1 VFGFRGQEPP
11 DASLLERLPHQGADM
26 LRLKSLLMRKIFAL
40 AFVVSIS
47 SFGQSEAILASGDDT
62 IRIAVEGAFPPF
74 NYLDSANQL
83 QGFDVDIAK
92 ALCETAKLKCE
103 FVIQEWTTMIPG
115 LLDKQYDVIISSM
128 SMSAERR
135 EKVSFTQKYY
145 DSPSVF
151 IVRKG
156 SNIAGTTPDILRK
169 SRLGVTSGTSQEAYA
184 KKFYPVVS
192 TTVFQAS
199 PDLYKGLAEGNVD
212 IIMEDK
218 LAVYDWLANTKAGSC
233 CEFLGG
239 DIKNTEFFGDGAGI
253 ALRPSD
259 RQLLAQFNAAL
270 DTIQSDDTYDT
281 INAKYFPFSIR

>member
-1 VFGFRGQEPP
+1 
-11 DASLLERLPHQGADM
+11 M
-26 LRLKSLLMRKIFAL
+26 LRIKFLYQRRLLAL
-40 AFVVSIS
+40 AFLVSIS
-47 SFGQSEAILASGDDT
+47 SFSQPGTLLASGNDT

-92 ALCETAKLKCE
+92 ALCDAAALKCE

-115 LLDKQYDVIISSM
+115 LLDKRYDAIISSM
-128 SMSAERR
+128 SMSSERR

-151 IVRKG
+151 IARKG
-156 SNIAGTTPDILRK
+156 SEIAGSDPAELK
-169 SRLGVTSGTSQEAYA
+169 NLKLGITAGTSQEAYV
-184 KKFYPVVS
+184 KRFYQKVA

-199 PDLYKGLAEGNVD
+199 PDLYKGLAEGHVD
-212 IIMEDK
+212 VILEDK
-218 LAVYDWLANTKAGSC
+218 LAVYDWLANTKAGGC
-233 CEFLGG
+233 CAFLGG
-239 DIKNTEFFGDGAGI
+239 DIKDVEFFGDGAGI

-259 RQLLAQFNAAL
+259 SELLAKFNAAL
-270 DTIQSDDTYDT
+270 ETIQSNETYDT